1 MIFPAFLIL
10 RILHLFI
17 YKIELDMPFRRFKW
31 YFSIVFL
38 LCTQM
43 LSAQSRATI
52 SGYVSDNFGMLPGA
66 NVGIEGTNISTTTDV
81 NGFYSFDLEEGEYV
95 IGASFVMYKLMSK
108 SVTLK
113 VGDEIKLDFLLEPG
127 FSIDQPIAL
136 GSRDK
141 PRSLLQTTAPID
153 IISPQ
158 AIENSQ
164 QMELSQ
170 ILHYLVP
177 SFQSNHQ
184 TISDGTDHIDPSTL
198 RGLGPDQLLVL
209 VNGKRRHN
217 SALLN
222 VNGTIGRGTVGNDLN
237 SIPVASIEKI
247 EILRDG
253 ATSQYG
259 SDAIA
264 GVINIILK
272 KQAELISVDSRFGVS
287 AEGDGNTS
295 YFSSNFG
302 LKIGNNGFINVTG
315 EYRKREAINRAGNYN
330 GSVFS
335 NDPLEDA
342 RLIKESNF
350 FGQTGYDD
358 QRVMEIGNAETQNS
372 ALSFNGEFSISNDA
386 NFYFHGGR
394 NFREG
399 KAKGFYRFPK
409 DEDRVV
415 LELFPNGFS
424 PEINTDIKDNS
435 IVAGIRGVK
444 NEWNIDF
451 SHGIGNNAIDYNVN
465 NSNNAS
471 MGISSPRSIYSGG
484 FLYNLSNT
492 NIDISKTF
500 DWLSDVN
507 VAFGAELRVENY
519 QIIAGEEASYINGG
533 EKYTDEFGV
542 EQDRV
547 AGVQVFPGINPNNE
561 LDRFRTNSSGY
572 IDIETNVTDKL
583 LITSAARYESY
594 NDFGDQIIWK
604 LASRYKLNEKMSL
617 RAGYSTGFRAPS
629 LHQVYFQS
637 ISTQANNNVDIE
649 IVGTFNNES
658 ALVEAFK
665 IDKLKPELSTHISAG
680 FSSKLRKN
688 LTFTVDYYLVDI
700 KDRIVLS
707 SRLGDDYSAILSTFN
722 VGAAQFFTNA
732 IDSRTTGADAVLF
745 YKSKLKDGELNA
757 SIGAN
762 YNKTKVVGS
771 IKAPSEVFEGKED
784 DLFDREE
791 VARVETA
798 LPNFKFNSLVSYEF
812 RKYKIQMGNTYFGE
826 VMYIHPDDGN
836 SANWVLNEFNETI
849 ESRDQT
855 FTPKLVTDISFSYQA
870 NNMVKFTIGANNVFN
885 VFPDKHTH
893 SANTNNGSFIYS
905 RRVQQ
910 FGVIGANYFARL
922 LIRL

>member
-1 MIFPAFLIL
+1 MTNILHQQNIFKLTTDMTFFNFRWLITLTLIL
-10 RILHLFI
+10 SCQLII
-17 YKIELDMPFRRFKW
+17 
-31 YFSIVFL
+31 
-38 LCTQM
+38 
-43 LSAQSRATI
+43 AQSRATL
-52 SGYVSDNFGMLPGA
+52 SGYVSDNFGKLPGA
-66 NVGIEGTNISTTTDV
+66 TVNIEGTNLSTTSDV
-81 NGFYSFDLEEGEYV
+81 NGFYSIDLEEGSYV
-95 IGASFVMYKLMSK
+95 VQASFVMYKLLSK

-113 VGDEIKLDFLLEPG
+113 VGDEIQLNFELETG

-184 TISDGTDHIDPSTL
+184 TISDGTDHIDPSSL

-222 VNGTIGRGTVGNDLN
+222 VNGTIGRGTVGTDLN
-237 SIPVASIEKI
+237 SIPVSSIEKI

-272 KQAELISVDSRFGVS
+272 KQTELISVDSRVGLS
-287 AEGDGNTS
+287 AEGDGNTR

-302 LKIGNNGFINVTG
+302 LNIGSRGYINVTG
-315 EYRKREAINRAGNYN
+315 EYRKREAINRAGNYT
-330 GSVFS
+330 GSVYS
-335 NDPLEDA
+335 DNPIIDA
-342 RLIKESNF
+342 KLIEENNF

-358 QRVMEIGNAETQNS
+358 QRVMQIGNAETQNT
-372 ALSFNGEFSISNDA
+372 ALSFNGEFEISSNA
-386 NFYFHGGR
+386 NFYFHGSR

-399 KAKGFYRFPK
+399 KANGFYRFPN
-409 DEDRVV
+409 DEARVV
-415 LELFPNGFS
+415 LKLFPNGFS

-435 IVAGIRGVK
+435 IVAGIQGIK
-444 NEWNIDF
+444 NGWNIDF

-471 MGISSPRSIYSGG
+471 LGMASPRSMYSGG

-533 EKYTDEFGV
+533 ETYLNDSMQT
-542 EQDRV
+542 RPTV
-547 AGVQVFPGINPNNE
+547 AGAQVFPGINPSYE
-561 LDRFRTNSSGY
+561 LDRFRTNSSAY
-572 IDIETNVTDKL
+572 IDIESNITKKL
-583 LITSAARYESY
+583 LLTTAARYESY

-604 LASRYKLNEKMSL
+604 LATRYKLTEEVSL

-637 ISTQANNNVDIE
+637 ISTQANNNVEIE
-649 IVGTFNNES
+649 SVGTFNNES
-658 ALVEAFK
+658 AIVEAFK
-665 IDKLKPELSTHISAG
+665 IDKLKPELSNHISAG
-680 FSSKLRKN
+680 FSSKILNN
-688 LTFTVDYYLVDI
+688 LTLTFDYYLIDI
-700 KDRIVLS
+700 EDRIVLS
-707 SRLGDDYSAILSTFN
+707 SRLGDDYTAILAPFN
-722 VGAAQFFTNA
+722 IGAAQFFTNA
-732 IDSRTTGADAVLF
+732 IDSRTTGADVVLF
-745 YKSKLKDGELNA
+745 YKSKLKDGEINA
-757 SIGAN
+757 SLGAN
-762 YNKTKVVGS
+762 YNKTVVIGE
-771 IKAPSEVFEGKED
+771 IKAPSEVFLGKED

-791 VARVETA
+791 VARVESA
-798 LPNFKFNSLVSYEF
+798 LPNYKVNSLVSYEF
-812 RKYKIQMGNTYFGE
+812 KKYKIQIGNTYFGE
-826 VMYIHPDDGN
+826 VAYVHPDDGN
-836 SANWVLNEFNETI
+836 SDDWLLNENSGKV
-849 ESRDQT
+849 ESRDQI
-855 FTPKLVTDISFSYQA
+855 FTPKLITDISIGYQL
-870 NNMVKFTIGANNVFN
+870 NNSIKLTIGGNNVFN
-885 VFPDKHTH
+885 IYPDKHTH
-893 SANTNNGSFIYS
+893 SANINNGNFIYS

-910 FGVIGANYFARL
+910 FGILGANYFARL